1 MIYLDHNAT
10 TPLHPQVLEA
20 MATCLREHWGNPS
33 SPHNLGNQ
41 ARLVMQQARERLAE
55 SLGCEPSE
63 VVLCSSGTEAD
74 NLALRGVARALRAR
88 GDHIVTTA
96 IEHHAVL
103 HTCDALEEEGFRIT
117 RVPVDPLGVVDL
129 EALHQSLT
137 DQTILVSVMHANNE
151 TGVLQPVE
159 EIAEMAARREIPF
172 HVDAVQT
179 AGKLPFRIPDLGAGL
194 VSLSGHK
201 LYGPRGAAALIVREG
216 TPLQPILTGGSHER
230 GLRAGTENLAGLVG
244 LAKAVELA
252 VQDAIQES
260 RRLEGLRDHLEERLV
275 SAIPGIRFNGAQAR
289 RVPNTSNVTFPGV
302 DGESIILGLDL
313 AGICV
318 STGSACSTGEPEPSH
333 VLREMGLSRRD
344 AQGSIRLSL
353 GRQTRR
359 EDLDLTV
366 QALTDTVARLRR
378 ITSI

>member
-33 SPHNLGNQ
+33 SPHSLGNQ
-41 ARLVMQQARERLAE
+41 ARLVMQRARERIAE
-55 SLGCEPSE
+55 SLGCGPSE
-63 VVLCSSGTEAD
+63 VVFCSSGTEAD

-117 RVPVDPLGVVDL
+117 RVPVDPQGVVDI
-129 EALHQSLT
+129 EALHRSLT
-137 DQTILVSVMHANNE
+137 DQTILISVMHANNE

-159 EIAEMAARREIPF
+159 EIAGMAARRGIPF

-179 AGKLPFRIPDLGAGL
+179 AGRLPFRLRDLGAGL

-252 VQDAIQES
+252 VQDAAQES

-275 SAIPGIRFNGAQAR
+275 SAIPGIRLNGAQAR

-344 AQGSIRLSL
+344 AQGSLRLSL
-353 GRQTRR
+353 GRSTRQ

-366 QALTDTVARLRR
+366 QALADTVARLRR
-378 ITSI
+378 ITSV

>member
-20 MATCLREHWGNPS
+20 MLVCLQEHWGNPS
-33 SPHNLGNQ
+33 SPHSLGNQ
-41 ARLVMQQARERLAE
+41 ARMVMQQARARIAE

-63 VVLCSSGTEAD
+63 VVFCSSGTEAD
-74 NLALRGVARALRAR
+74 NLALRGVAGALRSR
-88 GDHIVTTA
+88 GNHIVTTA

-103 HTCDALEEEGFRIT
+103 HTCDALEEEGFRVT
-117 RVPVDPLGVVDL
+117 RVPVDPQGVVDL
-129 EALHQSLT
+129 ESLERSLT

-159 EIAEMAARREIPF
+159 EVARMAARREIPF

-179 AGKLPFRIPDLGAGL
+179 AGKLPFRLPELGAGL

-201 LYGPRGAAALIVREG
+201 LYGPRGAAALFVRKG
-216 TPLQPILTGGSHER
+216 TPLRPVLTGGSHEHD
-230 GLRAGTENLAGLVG
+230 LRAGTENLAGLVG
-244 LAKAVELA
+244 LAKALELA
-252 VQDAIQES
+252 VQDAAEEG
-260 RRLEGLRDHLEERLV
+260 RRLTALRDDLEARLV
-275 SAIPGIRFNGAQAR
+275 SSIPEIRINGAQAR

-333 VLREMGLSRRD
+333 VLREMGVSRRD

-353 GRQTRR
+353 GRGTRQ

-366 QALTDTVARLRR
+366 QALADTVARLRR
-378 ITSI
+378 ITSV

>member
-20 MATCLREHWGNPS
+20 MVTCLREHWGNPS
-33 SPHNLGNQ
+33 SPHSLGDQ
-41 ARLVMQQARERLAE
+41 ARMVMRQARARIAE
-55 SLGCEPSE
+55 SLGCRPSE
-63 VVLCSSGTEAD
+63 VVFCSSGTEAD
-74 NLALRGVARALRAR
+74 NLALRGVAGALRSR
-88 GDHIVTTA
+88 GNHIVTTA

-103 HTCDALEEEGFRIT
+103 HTCNALEEEGFRVT
-117 RVPVDPLGVVDL
+117 RVPVDPQGVVDL
-129 EALHQSLT
+129 EALSRSLT

-159 EIAEMAARREIPF
+159 EIARMAARREIPF

-179 AGKLPFRIPDLGAGL
+179 VGKLPFHLPEPGAGL
-194 VSLSGHK
+194 VSLSAHK
-201 LYGPRGAAALIVREG
+201 FYGPRGAAALIVREG
-216 TPLQPILTGGSHER
+216 TPLRPILTGGSHEH

-244 LAKAVELA
+244 LAKALELA
-252 VQDAIQES
+252 VQDAAKEG
-260 RRLEGLRDHLEERLV
+260 RRLTALRDDLEARLLA
-275 SAIPGIRFNGAQAR
+275 SIPEVRINGAQAS

-333 VLREMGLSRRD
+333 VLREMGVSRRD

-353 GRQTRR
+353 GRGTRQ

-366 QALTDTVARLRR
+366 QALADTVARLRR
-378 ITSI
+378 ITSV

>member
-20 MATCLREHWGNPS
+20 MLVCLQEHWGNPS
-33 SPHNLGNQ
+33 SPHSLGNQ
-41 ARLVMQQARERLAE
+41 ARTVMQQARARIAE

-63 VVLCSSGTEAD
+63 VVFCSSGTEAD
-74 NLALRGVARALRAR
+74 NLALRGVAGALRSR
-88 GDHIVTTA
+88 GNHIVTTA

-103 HTCDALEEEGFRIT
+103 HTCDALEEEGFRVT
-117 RVPVDPLGVVDL
+117 RVPVDPQGVVDL
-129 EALHQSLT
+129 EALERSLT

-159 EIAEMAARREIPF
+159 EVAGMAARRAIPF

-179 AGKLPFRIPDLGAGL
+179 VGKLPFRLPKLGAGL
-194 VSLSGHK
+194 VSLSAHK
-201 LYGPRGAAALIVREG
+201 FYGPRGAAALFVRKG
-216 TPLQPILTGGSHER
+216 TPLRPVLTGGSHEHD
-230 GLRAGTENLAGLVG
+230 LRAGTENLAGLVG
-244 LAKAVELA
+244 LAKALELA
-252 VQDAIQES
+252 VQDAAEEG
-260 RRLEGLRDHLEERLV
+260 RRLTELRDDLEARLV
-275 SAIPGIRFNGAQAR
+275 SSIPEIRINGAQAR

-333 VLREMGLSRRD
+333 VLREMGVSRRD

-353 GRQTRR
+353 GRGTRQ

-366 QALTDTVARLRR
+366 QALADTVARLRR
-378 ITSI
+378 ITSV